1 MKEDAMQLVILSR
14 SVSDQ
19 INTTGGMILSV
30 NSLKNLE
37 KIEQIAKKLRANL
50 KDKWLARFGCL
61 WSPFIIGLN

>member
-37 KIEQIAKKLRANL
+37 KIEQIAKKLRASL
-50 KDKWLARFGCL
+50 KDK
-61 WSPFIIGLN
+61 